1 MAGATN
7 RALKAAGVPKAS
19 IKTIRVKAGGRL
31 SLKSALGVAVE
42 HGLDTGKAHE
52 HLARRDAK
60 ADAKRQATEASAAAA
75 RKAALATA
83 RPSMVRSLGST
94 SRGMMESRR
103 ADSPTINGNHP
114 ELLRRP
120 PGKQP
125 SVYTNE
131 MQDAARKAFRAA
143 RDELTPKGA
152 TAMQR
157 LQSVNESRLVTLG
170 MRNLRAMKL
179 DKDTAQG
186 ALWLAHQHAGDM
198 ARNNASS
205 APRGS
210 VAGAARP
217 TPASG
222 DIRANVRANREMNR
236 TAMSGYGRVAPHL
249 LAAGREKTAAAA
261 AAIRAAGSA
270 PAGKAHVMLNGDLA
284 TVAPTKRVGHFF
296 AYEQGGKAHI
306 AHDATGGSIGTY
318 SSPAAAHK
326 ALDGMRKTG
335 EKLHAGILR
344 GDEKMLRL
352 GARYQRATQR
362 EGAAAPPK
370 VAAAPAA
377 TPRPAP
383 QPRTAKPAP
392 ASPKVAAARTPAAP
406 SPAARAVYQRSEAGA
421 AAATG
426 AMRKDIRAMV
436 KDVRGHRE
444 HLENL
449 NDTRKALD
457 RRKKLKAQQ
466 VMVREVITEIRA
478 KLANSE
484 RALAGALAKRGQVAS
499 ARATQSRLER
509 AGQQRLF

>member
-31 SLKSALGVAVE
+31 SLKSALGVAAQQ
-42 HGLDTGKAHE
+42 GLDVGKAHE
-52 HLARRDAK
+52 HLARREAKTEAK
-60 ADAKRQATEASAAAA
+60 AAEGRKAAMLAAGARRQQGVTRALGAASSGMLAA
-75 RKAALATA
+75 RKAAAERA
-83 RPSMVRSLGST
+83 RA
-94 SRGMMESRR
+94 E
-103 ADSPTINGNHP
+103 
-114 ELLRRP
+114 
-120 PGKQP
+120 
-125 SVYTNE
+125 
-131 MQDAARKAFRAA
+131 
-143 RDELTPKGA
+143 
-152 TAMQR
+152 
-157 LQSVNESRLVTLG
+157 
-170 MRNLRAMKL
+170 
-179 DKDTAQG
+179 AQ
-186 ALWLAHQHAGDM
+186 
-198 ARNNASS
+198 
-205 APRGS
+205 
-210 VAGAARP
+210 RP
-217 TPASG
+217 TPATG
-222 DIRANVRANREMNR
+222 DIRAKVRAAREANR
-236 TAMSGYGRVAPHL
+236 TAMSGYGKMPAPML
-249 LAAGREKTAAAA
+249 NQARQTISDARATM
-261 AAIRAAGSA
+261 RAAGPA
-270 PAGKAHVMLNGDLA
+270 PAGKAHVILNGSVA
-284 TVAPTKRVGHFF
+284 AVAPTKRAGHFF
-296 AYEQGGKAHI
+296 AYEQGGKSHV
-306 AHDATGGSIGTY
+306 AHDATGASIGTY
-318 SSPAAAHK
+318 SSQAAAHK

-335 EKLHAGILR
+335 DRLNAGLLR
-344 GDEKMLRL
+344 GDEKAIRL
-352 GARYQRATQR
+352 GARFQRATQR

-484 RALAGALAKRGQVAS
+484 RALAGALAKRGRVAT

-509 AGQQRLF
+509 GGQQRLF